1 MSENWKWIES
11 EKSDLINS
19 LESILEHLQKVL
31 KEYRKLEFND
41 DRDVIYLQGYVG
53 AINDLVNVLDMYQTV
68 INNKRSDGK

>member
-1 MSENWKWIES
+1 MSENWKLIES

>member
-1 MSENWKWIES
+1 MSENWKLIES

-19 LESILEHLQKVL
+19 LENILEHLQKVL

-53 AINDLVNVLDMYQTV
+53 AINDIVNVLDMYQTV
-68 INNKRSDGK
+68 INNKKGDE

>member
-1 MSENWKWIES
+1 MSENWKLIES

-41 DRDVIYLQGYVG
+41 DRDVIYLRGYVG
-53 AINDLVNVLDMYQTV
+53 AINDIVNVLDMYQTV
-68 INNKRSDGK
+68 INNKRSDEK